1 VTTPFVTV
9 FSYISGN
16 LIIMEI
22 LKRGAP
28 LPMISETDEDLLI
41 IMSMKDDKSACN
53 SAFSEFHRRYKD
65 LLYYMVGG
73 VCSSHPNCR
82 ELTKVIFN
90 NVMLN
95 VYHYCHTFT
104 CDGQSNAEKVKKSIL
119 SWLATIARNEYKAQF
134 IKHEKRDAERSAFKT
149 MASSSLKKPKYTYSD
164 DLIEKAYAQIP
175 KERDRDILRMYWM
188 FYEKGEKSQ
197 AKNLPDDVLDDL
209 SARYNTSRDNIRTI
223 ISRTNRML
231 KTFLETNYKK

>member
-1 VTTPFVTV
+1 
-9 FSYISGN
+9 
-16 LIIMEI
+16 MEI
-22 LKRGAP
+22 IKRDTP
-28 LPMISETDEDLLI
+28 LPMISETDEDLLV
-41 IMSMKDDKSACN
+41 IMSMKDDENACN

-73 VCSSHPNCR
+73 VCSSHPNSR

-95 VYHYCHTFT
+95 VYQYCHTFT
-104 CDGQSNAEKVKKSIL
+104 CEGQTDPEKVKKSIL

-134 IKHEKRDAERSAFKT
+134 KKPEKRDAERSAFKT
-149 MASSSLKKPKYTYSD
+149 MVKSSLGKPQYSYSE

-175 KERDRDILRMYWM
+175 KERDRDILRTYWV

-209 SARYNTSRDNIRTI
+209 SVRYNTSRDNIRTI
-223 ISRTNRML
+223 ISRTNRIV
-231 KTFLETNYKK
+231 KTFLETNYKQ